1 MISRAPLEA
10 VAGIAVLSLMDAV
23 IKGLAARYPVL
34 EITFARFA
42 CGSLVILLVAAIV
55 RPGWPSAESLRANGL
70 RAVLVVIT
78 ATAFFYALGAL
89 PLAEA
94 LALSFLAP
102 VFVALFAAALLKER
116 IDRRVVGALASGFAG
131 MAVIVGGKI
140 GAGGG
145 FEGSLLGAGAALL
158 AAVTYALSMVLLR
171 ARARHDPV
179 VTIVAI
185 QNLGPALLL
194 AGPAAWVWAPP
205 SWPDGALL
213 GLVGVLGVTGHLL
226 LSRAYAKAEAARLAP
241 LEYTALVWA
250 VGLGLVGFG
259 EVPTLWTLGGAGM
272 LVAGALIASR
282 RG

>member
-1 MISRAPLEA
+1 
-10 VAGIAVLSLMDAV
+10 VAGIAVLSIMDAV

-42 CGSLVILLVAAIV
+42 CGSLVILLVVALA
-55 RPGWPSAESLRANGL
+55 RPGWPSRESLRANGL
-70 RAVLVVIT
+70 RAVLVVVT
-78 ATAFFYALGAL
+78 ATSFFYALGTL

-102 VFVALFAAALLKER
+102 VFVALFAATLLKER

-194 AGPAAWVWAPP
+194 AGPAAWVWIPP
-205 SWPDGALL
+205 SWSDGALL

-250 VGLGLVGFG
+250 VVLGLVGFG
-259 EVPTLWTLGGAGM
+259 EVPTVWTLGGAGM
-272 LVAGALIASR
+272 IVAGALIASR